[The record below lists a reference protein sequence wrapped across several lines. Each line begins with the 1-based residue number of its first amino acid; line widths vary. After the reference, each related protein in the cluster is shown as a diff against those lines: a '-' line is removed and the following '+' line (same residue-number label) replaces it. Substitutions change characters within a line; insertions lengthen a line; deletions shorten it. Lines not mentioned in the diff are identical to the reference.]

1 MMASPHLIKLK
12 REKIVSNRVVSEHL
26 SMNGAYR
33 GLTTLDLLGKLDVV
47 DSNGSCAVQILALF
61 GKLNVLDADKV
72 SNCILTAL
80 IADCLLQNYISLEY
94 PGLKAIDPAY
104 ALPAD
109 VLKREKIVSNRVVS
123 EHLSMNGA
131 YRGLTTLDLLGKL
144 DVVDSNGSW
153 LCVINLVLLPSHA
166 DRKYCTKTVEE
177 LVESTQMVLRKP
189 SDPVSTLNLIDT
201 IQRLGISHHFE
212 EEIDTQLERF
222 SDWNSREDL
231 FVTALRFRLLR
242 HNGKPANAD
251 VFQKFISREGKLIE
265 FLAEDRWGM
274 LSLHEAS
281 YLATKNEEMLL
292 QAMNFTRTSLQQ
304 LMPFMNS
311 NSRNYV
317 AQALKLPRH
326 LRMARL
332 EARNYINCYSRES
345 NFNPD
350 LFQLASLDFNMV
362 QQQHNTELTEI
373 ISYGSLDDLILFTD
387 AIR

>member
-1 MMASPHLIKLK
+1 MHRNEI
-12 REKIVSNRVVSEHL
+12 
-26 SMNGAYR
+26 
-33 GLTTLDLLGKLDVV
+33 TTYPKP
-47 DSNGSCAVQILALF
+47 I
-61 GKLNVLDADKV
+61 
-72 SNCILTAL
+72 
-80 IADCLLQNYISLEY
+80 LEY
-94 PGLKAIDPAY
+94 QKLAIKQYVHMAGIRSISKFLRWPAWPTDQLGAPKGAHSQPCTCQLSSSPSPSPSSSPLSKPLSKPLTSTDSLLKSI
-104 ALPAD
+104 
-109 VLKREKIVSNRVVS
+109 
-123 EHLSMNGA
+123 HLNN
-131 YRGLTTLDLLGKL
+131 T
-144 DVVDSNGSW
+144 
-153 LCVINLVLLPSHA
+153 VLLPSHA